1 MGSLGWV
8 GWSRE
13 WVEWWRESRDIFI
26 CYMGGKVVV
35 WRVLEA
41 CCRWRRIAC
50 MVGRG
55 IEVGCLRGQGMGRG
69 GG

>member
-1 MGSLGWV
+1 M
-8 GWSRE
+8 
-13 WVEWWRESRDIFI
+13 EWWRESRDIFI